1 MSASRFA
8 PHRRVRPAAP
18 AYEVQTRFY
27 GGTWDNCWTDDGVP
41 SRYPSH
47 RAAEDALDLYLREIE
62 QAVLDG
68 DMLDGYDRDDFRIVA
83 VRP

>member
-1 MSASRFA
+1 MSASFRA
-8 PHRRVRPAAP
+8 PRRPALRF
-18 AYEVQTRFY
+18 EVQTRFY
-27 GGTWDNCWTDDGVP
+27 GDSWENCWTDDGEP

-62 QAVLDG
+62 QAVVDG
-68 DMLDGYDRDDFRIVA
+68 DMFEAYDRDDFRIVA